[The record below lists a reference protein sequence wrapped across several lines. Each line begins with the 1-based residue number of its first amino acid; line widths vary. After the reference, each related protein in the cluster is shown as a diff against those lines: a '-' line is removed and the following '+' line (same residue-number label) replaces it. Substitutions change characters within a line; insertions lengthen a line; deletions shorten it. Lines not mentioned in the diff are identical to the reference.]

1 MESILHQAT
10 NFGTAI
16 HDKRQR
22 YLPGLRPLFDFACTL
37 DAKSLLNCSSA
48 QGICLDYVQCTARIK
63 KSKSRG
69 HWQVDPNCALL
80 KLN

>member
-16 HDKRQR
+16 HDKWQR

-37 DAKSLLNCSSA
+37 EAKSLL
-48 QGICLDYVQCTARIK
+48 I
-63 KSKSRG
+63 
-69 HWQVDPNCALL
+69 ALRVYASMMSNAPPAL
-80 KLN
+80 GKVSHAATGKLIPTVRS